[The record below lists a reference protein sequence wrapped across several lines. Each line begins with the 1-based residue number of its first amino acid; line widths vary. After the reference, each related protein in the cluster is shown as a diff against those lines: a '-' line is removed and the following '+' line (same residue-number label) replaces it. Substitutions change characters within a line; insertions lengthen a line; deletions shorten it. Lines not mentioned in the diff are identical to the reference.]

1 MISNGWIMKNNRLL
15 EKINSVSE
23 FKELLK
29 ADEFSEVLT
38 SGMAD
43 EEVITKSFLE
53 MDSFDKEQEKHF
65 LRYMHF
71 VDTKLSSKMKFS
83 VNRKLM
89 TILIGSIYIG
99 DYYDKVR
106 DYDLL
111 HLMSIS
117 FFSIF
122 DSVEMLDENIKIF
135 SEEIFKCY
143 KEKTNDFMYYVSFN
157 EVVRDLH
164 DSGKNE
170 EEIIN
175 YLRDKTSTELIRKS
189 AARVEKIAE
198 QGGFSI

>member
-1 MISNGWIMKNNRLL
+1 MKNNRLL

>member
-1 MISNGWIMKNNRLL
+1 MKNNMLL

-23 FKELLK
+23 FKDLLK
-29 ADEFSEVLT
+29 TDEFSEVLT
-38 SGMAD
+38 SGMTD

-53 MDSFDKEQEKHF
+53 MDSFNKDQEKYF

-143 KEKTNDFMYYVSFN
+143 KEKTDDFMYYVSFN
-157 EVVRDLH
+157 EVVRDLY

-175 YLRDKTSTELIRKS
+175 YLRDKTSTELIRES
-189 AARVEKIAE
+189 ADRVESVAE